1 MVIGDMQTC
10 ISFWKFINVAA
21 KNGAP
26 LKFLNSYSGVFLIN
40 REQLLKTCPI
50 IKSPKKVEGNIGAF
64 SNCSLNA
71 TVLLD
76 ECVHRSLE
84 MESWKV
90 GSEVFENLGFNS

>member
-1 MVIGDMQTC
+1 M
-10 ISFWKFINVAA
+10 
-21 KNGAP
+21 
-26 LKFLNSYSGVFLIN
+26 
-40 REQLLKTCPI
+40 

-76 ECVHRSLE
+76 DCVHRSLE

-90 GSEVFENLGFNS
+90 GLEVFENLWFNS